1 MLLYLKYSKFKN
13 LYSVVTGTVVEGS
26 VKVGD
31 EIEFPSINEKK
42 IVKSIQ
48 MFKK

>member
-1 MLLYLKYSKFKN
+1 
-13 LYSVVTGTVVEGS
+13 VTGTVVEGH

-31 EIEFPSINEKK
+31 EVEFPLINEKK
-42 IVKSIQ
+42 VVKSIQ